1 MALMELTF
9 RSEAL
14 NSDQTVTV
22 FLPEPKDL
30 KLAQLGKPF
39 TENLPVL
46 YLLHGHTDNHT
57 AWLRRSNMEAYLHHS
72 DLNMICV
79 CPGMQNFWY
88 TDMVNGWAYFTYMT
102 VELPNFI
109 ETVFRASGKR
119 EDRFVAG
126 LSMGGYGA
134 LQIAMKN
141 PDRYAAVASF
151 SGGLDVA
158 HMSVGQEADAVTPME
173 MKAVF
178 GTENPKDLE
187 GTEFDLY
194 HVVDSAVK
202 SGKQLPKMYVS
213 CGTDDS
219 LYGVHKDFCK
229 FLKDKKVDF
238 TEFEQEGMAH
248 EWDFWDSEGK
258 KLIDWLPVRKELR
271 RA

>member
-1 MALMELTF
+1 MALVEMTF

-30 KLAQLGKPF
+30 KLAERGKPY

-72 DLNMICV
+72 ELNMICV

-109 ETVFRASGKR
+109 QTVFRASDKR
-119 EDRFVAG
+119 EDRFIAG

-134 LQIAMKN
+134 LQIALKH
-141 PDRYAAVASF
+141 PERYAAAASF

-158 HMSVGQEADAVTPME
+158 HMSVGQSADAVTPME

-178 GTENPKDLE
+178 GTENPNELI
-187 GTEFDLY
+187 GSSFDLY
-194 HVVDSAVK
+194 HTVDEIVDS
-202 SGKQLPKMYVS
+202 GKPMPKLYVS
-213 CGTDDS
+213 CGTADE
-219 LYGVHKDFCK
+219 LYGVHLDFCK
-229 FLKDKKVDF
+229 YLKDKGVPF
-238 TEFEQEGMAH
+238 TQYEKEGLAH
-248 EWDFWDSEGK
+248 EWDFWDSEGRR
-258 KLIDWLPVRKELR
+258 LIDWLPVQQG
-271 RA
+271 

>member
-109 ETVFRASGKR
+109 ETVFR
-119 EDRFVAG
+119 
-126 LSMGGYGA
+126 LS
-134 LQIAMKN
+134 
-141 PDRYAAVASF
+141 
-151 SGGLDVA
+151 
-158 HMSVGQEADAVTPME
+158 
-173 MKAVF
+173 
-178 GTENPKDLE
+178 
-187 GTEFDLY
+187 
-194 HVVDSAVK
+194 
-202 SGKQLPKMYVS
+202 
-213 CGTDDS
+213 
-219 LYGVHKDFCK
+219 
-229 FLKDKKVDF
+229 
-238 TEFEQEGMAH
+238 
-248 EWDFWDSEGK
+248 
-258 KLIDWLPVRKELR
+258 LIHI
-271 RA
+271 

>member
-1 MALMELTF
+1 
-9 RSEAL
+9 
-14 NSDQTVTV
+14 
-22 FLPEPKDL
+22 
-30 KLAQLGKPF
+30 
-39 TENLPVL
+39 
-46 YLLHGHTDNHT
+46 
-57 AWLRRSNMEAYLHHS
+57 
-72 DLNMICV
+72 
-79 CPGMQNFWY
+79 
-88 TDMVNGWAYFTYMT
+88 
-102 VELPNFI
+102 
-109 ETVFRASGKR
+109 
-119 EDRFVAG
+119 
-126 LSMGGYGA
+126 
-134 LQIAMKN
+134 
-141 PDRYAAVASF
+141 
-151 SGGLDVA
+151 
-158 HMSVGQEADAVTPME
+158 

-219 LYGVHKDFCK
+219 LYGIHKDFCK

-258 KLIDWLPVRKELR
+258 KLIDWLPVRDELR

>member
-1 MALMELTF
+1 MALMEMTF
-9 RSEAL
+9 CSEAL

-30 KLAQLGKPF
+30 KLAQAGKPY

-88 TDMVNGWAYFTYMT
+88 TDMANGWAYYTFMA

-119 EDRFVAG
+119 EDRFIAG

-134 LQIAMKN
+134 MQIALKN

-151 SGGLDVA
+151 SGGVDIVDHLL
-158 HMSVGQEADAVTPME
+158 VGDGPDAVSEME
-173 MKAVF
+173 IEAVF
-178 GTENPKDLE
+178 GVKKTEDLK
-187 GTEFDLY
+187 GTDADLF
-194 HVVDSAVK
+194 HVVDQVVE
-202 SGKQLPKMYVS
+202 SGKTLPKMYVS
-213 CGTDDS
+213 CGTADE
-219 LYGVHKDFCK
+219 LTYPAHLAFCK
-229 FLKDKKVDF
+229 HLKEKGVEF

-248 EWDFWDSEGK
+248 EWDFWDSEGR
-258 KLIDWLPVRKELR
+258 KLIDWLPVQQG
-271 RA
+271 

>member
-1 MALMELTF
+1 
-9 RSEAL
+9 
-14 NSDQTVTV
+14 
-22 FLPEPKDL
+22 
-30 KLAQLGKPF
+30 
-39 TENLPVL
+39 
-46 YLLHGHTDNHT
+46 
-57 AWLRRSNMEAYLHHS
+57 MEAYLHHS

-119 EDRFVAG
+119 EDRFIAG

-158 HMSVGQEADAVTPME
+158 HMSVGQEADAITLME

-202 SGKQLPKMYVS
+202 AANSFRKCMFPAVRMTACTAYIRISANSSKTKRWTLPSLSRRAWPTSGILGQRR
-213 CGTDDS
+213 
-219 LYGVHKDFCK
+219 
-229 FLKDKKVDF
+229 
-238 TEFEQEGMAH
+238 Q
-248 EWDFWDSEGK
+248 

>member
-109 ETVFRASGKR
+109 ETVFRASSKR
-119 EDRFVAG
+119 EDRFIAG

-134 LQIAMKN
+134 FRSQ
-141 PDRYAAVASF
+141 
-151 SGGLDVA
+151 
-158 HMSVGQEADAVTPME
+158 
-173 MKAVF
+173 
-178 GTENPKDLE
+178 
-187 GTEFDLY
+187 
-194 HVVDSAVK
+194 
-202 SGKQLPKMYVS
+202 
-213 CGTDDS
+213 
-219 LYGVHKDFCK
+219 
-229 FLKDKKVDF
+229 
-238 TEFEQEGMAH
+238 
-248 EWDFWDSEGK
+248 
-258 KLIDWLPVRKELR
+258 
-271 RA
+271 